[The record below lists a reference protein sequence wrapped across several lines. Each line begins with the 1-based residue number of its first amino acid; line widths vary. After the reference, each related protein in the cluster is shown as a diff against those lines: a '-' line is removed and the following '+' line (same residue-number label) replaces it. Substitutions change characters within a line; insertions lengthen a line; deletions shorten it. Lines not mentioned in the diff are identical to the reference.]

1 MRINALSAIA
11 ERAANLALLA
21 VAVAEYDDRTTPVY
35 ASIPPRTMQE
45 GLTVLLDDLM
55 QQLRAEVE
63 AEVPDISPITLSLAS
78 TATETAVN
86 LIMDDSR
93 FCDYQAHTDVT
104 VQTLSALALEL
115 DALTGGRC

>member
-35 ASIPPRTMQE
+35 GSIPPRTMQE

-93 FCDYQAHTDVT
+93 FCDYQVHTDVL
-104 VQTLSALALEL
+104 VRNLSALALEL
-115 DALTGGRC
+115 DALTDGRC